1 MTHIDFYITA
11 ANNIDEL
18 LNYVCRLTEK
28 AYRSHCDIYIHTES
42 EQQMLALDEKLWS
55 FRANSFL
62 PHHHENS
69 EAVIDAIKGK
79 KENDAPS
86 TVKQGGIFIAHSG
99 NVGDHH
105 DVLINLTD
113 KTPDFFSR
121 FNRLAE
127 IVSSSDTAKKK
138 SRQRYK
144 YYRDRGYPLKVHNL

>member
-11 ANNIDEL
+11 ASNPDEL
-18 LNYVCRLTEK
+18 LSFACRLTEK
-28 AYRSHCDIYIHTES
+28 AYRSHCDIYLHTES

-62 PHHHENS
+62 PHSHENS
-69 EAVIDAIKGK
+69 GSEDIKTKKSDATPAVKKG
-79 KENDAPS
+79 S
-86 TVKQGGIFIAHSG
+86 ILIAHSG
-99 NVGDHH
+99 NVGEHH

-113 KTPDFFSR
+113 KTPKFFSR
-121 FNRLAE
+121 FDRLAE
-127 IVSSSDTAKKK
+127 IVSGIDTAKEK

>member
-11 ANNIDEL
+11 AKNPAEL
-18 LNYVCRLTEK
+18 LNFACRLTEK
-28 AYRSHCDIYIHTES
+28 AYRRHCDIYLHTES

-62 PHHHENS
+62 PHRHEYSEPNNS
-69 EAVIDAIKGK
+69 KIEKG
-79 KENDAPS
+79 DAPS
-86 TVKQGGIFIAHSG
+86 AIKKGNILIAHSG
-99 NVGDHH
+99 NVGEHH

-113 KTPDFFSR
+113 KTPEFFSR
-121 FNRLAE
+121 FDRLAE
-127 IVSSSDTAKKK
+127 IVSGTDTAKEK

>member
-11 ANNIDEL
+11 AKNPDEL
-18 LNYVCRLTEK
+18 LSFACRLTEK
-28 AYRSHCDIYIHTES
+28 AYRSHCDIYLHTKS

-62 PHHHENS
+62 PHSHENS
-69 EAVIDAIKGK
+69 
-79 KENDAPS
+79 DAPS
-86 TVKQGGIFIAHSG
+86 VIKKGNILIAHSG
-99 NVGDHH
+99 NVGEHH

-113 KTPDFFSR
+113 KTPEFFSR
-121 FNRLAE
+121 FDRLAE
-127 IVSSSDTAKKK
+127 IVSGTDTAKEK